1 MGVSELK
8 KFVLNYASTTLY
20 FGPGAI
26 SNLEGELEG
35 YESILIATGKRSAKL
50 SGALDD
56 LLSVL
61 KKLGIGYEVFSD
73 VTPNP
78 WASQADRMA
87 QHAWSM
93 GADAILAVGGGSV
106 IDTAKVA
113 AMIVV
118 GGGKAKEYVYG
129 ERKGRG
135 CIPVYAVNIT
145 HGTGTEVDRYSVLTV
160 EETGE
165 KRGII
170 SIYPVVSVDD
180 PKYTLTLP
188 KDQSIYVSLDAFYHA
203 YEAATQP
210 WASPFVELLASETIR
225 LVRDWLPRAVEKP
238 GDLEPRYWLLYASM
252 LAGIAIDLAGT
263 HIVHLIEHAL
273 SGMKPEL
280 AHGCGLAIAG
290 PRSAYYIHRHA
301 PEVSAKLLGILDQSI
316 RPTVGDAEKAENAVK
331 RFQESIGFEQSLQQY
346 GFTEEDLTSIA
357 ERGKWPLGLS
367 SSEVLDILK
376 RAF

>member
-1 MGVSELK
+1 MAALELK
-8 KFVLNYASTTLY
+8 NFTLSYASTTLY

-35 YESILIATGKRSAKL
+35 YESVLVATGKRSAKV

-56 LLSVL
+56 LLSIL
-61 KKLGIGYEVFSD
+61 KKLGVSYEIFSD

-93 GADAILAVGGGSV
+93 GAEAIVAVGGGSV

-113 AMIVV
+113 AMIAV
-118 GGGKAKEYVYG
+118 GGGKAREYVYG

-135 CIPVYAVNIT
+135 CIPVYAVNLT

-165 KRGII
+165 KRGMV
-170 SIYPVVSVDD
+170 SIYPVASVDD
-180 PKYTLTLP
+180 PRYTLTLP
-188 KDQSIYVSLDAFYHA
+188 RDQTIYVSLDAFYHA

-210 WASPFVELLASETIR
+210 WASPFVELLASEALR
-225 LVRDWLPRAVEKP
+225 LLRGWLPRAVEKP

-252 LAGIAIDLAGT
+252 LAGIAIDMAGT

-273 SGMKPEL
+273 SGMRPEL
-280 AHGCGLAIAG
+280 AHGCGLAIVG
-290 PRSAYYIHRHA
+290 PRSIYYVHRHA
-301 PEVSAKLLGILDQSI
+301 PEASAKLLRIFDQSI
-316 RPTVGDAEKAENAVK
+316 RPTAEDAEKAESAVR
-331 RFQESIGFEQSLQQY
+331 RFQESVGFEQSLQQY
-346 GFTEEDLTSIA
+346 GFAEKDLATIA
-357 ERGKWPLGLS
+357 EKGRWPLGLS
-367 SSEVLDILK
+367 PSEVLDIL
-376 RAF
+376 RQAL